1 MTLHIYKGEILMKFN
16 KKLLSIIVATSLV
29 FGTSVTAFAATNN
42 EVITALTSAG
52 ADSTTIST
60 ATSYLNSH
68 SSSASSL
75 DTVVS
80 EIKAVQAKGVT
91 SLAQYNALSTADKA
105 IVAADIKAAASALG
119 ITITKNA
126 DGTFTATDS
135 TGTVIETIGTTGT
148 TAGVA
153 GQSAVTGQ
161 AANTTATSYGN
172 LLALGAFVAV
182 AGAGAL
188 VFSKKKEILA

>member
-1 MTLHIYKGEILMKFN
+1 MKFN

-52 ADSTTIST
+52 ADSATIST